1 MEGLWE
7 NFSVEGFV
15 EILVDQLPCVFG
27 EEAQFGISRMRQPA
41 DGTQLYA
48 KDVLSDSSF

>member
-15 EILVDQLPCVFG
+15 EIPVDQSPCVFG

-41 DGTQLYA
+41 EGTP
-48 KDVLSDSSF
+48 